1 LASILK
7 KILFLSLMASLEAVE
22 LKATR
27 HDLNSAAKKSTDE
40 IYRPLID
47 RIKENISNGRR
58 FFSLEFFPP
67 HTTEGLINLLKRVDI
82 FANSQPLFVDVTWVM
97 RSDPASEKVTSSS
110 SLADC
115 ILNFCLL
122 DTMLHI
128 TSVQYDEKTVLFNL
142 ERAKKIGIRNILALR
157 GDISDDANVTT
168 TDFQYAC
175 QLVRFIRS
183 HYGDYF
189 TICVAEDLLNL
200 KAKVDAGA
208 DFIITQLFFNEM
220 HYFKFVSDCRKIG
233 IVVPIIPGILPIQ
246 SYQSIMKI
254 VQLSKIVI
262 PDSVLTTLES
272 IKENAEAVRNFGIS
286 FAVQLCRKLL
296 NREHHVVPGLHF
308 YTLNQEKSILEQIG
322 FWKKAPVRM
331 FPWKKHT
338 VHSVRCRE
346 AVRPIY
352 WTARPKSYLCRTRDW
367 KQFPHSRWSD
377 VGNPAFG
384 DLKHYLFSCI
394 DQMDDSCALDM
405 WDKELSTLEH
415 VRDIFCN
422 FIARTPNRHGHS
434 VRRLPWNENHLDPAT
449 DVLKNEL
456 IYYNSNG
463 ILTINC
469 QAAVN
474 GLPSSDPIFG
484 WGEANGYIY
493 QKVNARCILISLGY
507 LEFFASSTC
516 TTILLNHVQNF
527 PSINYHAI
535 NFDGSFETFNY
546 DEDATVALTWGV
558 FMGQEIVQPTV
569 ANAASFRVWKVVAQL
584 SFIQSFLFVFEQDEA
599 FDLWQRW
606 AGLYESGSIGRK
618 LLQRIHD
625 DYRLIT
631 LIDNDYPQPCSLSAL
646 LRAVISDYIGGKNLT
661 TDDDRLACR
670 LALRASK
677 HGITAEKEEEEEA
690 IIE

>member
-1 LASILK
+1 
-7 KILFLSLMASLEAVE
+7 LMASLEAVV

-47 RIKENISNGRR
+47 RIKENISSGRR

-175 QLVRFIRS
+175 QLVR
-183 HYGDYF
+183 
-189 TICVAEDLLNL
+189 
-200 KAKVDAGA
+200 
-208 DFIITQLFFNEM
+208 
-220 HYFKFVSDCRKIG
+220 DCRKIG

-308 YTLNQEKSILEQIG
+308 YTLNQEKS
-322 FWKKAPVRM
+322 
-331 FPWKKHT
+331 
-338 VHSVRCRE
+338 
-346 AVRPIY
+346 
-352 WTARPKSYLCRTRDW
+352 TRQ
-367 KQFPHSRWSD
+367 K
-377 VGNPAFG
+377 
-384 DLKHYLFSCI
+384 Y
-394 DQMDDSCALDM
+394 
-405 WDKELSTLEH
+405 TLVE
-415 VRDIFCN
+415 
-422 FIARTPNRHGHS
+422 
-434 VRRLPWNENHLDPAT
+434 
-449 DVLKNEL
+449 
-456 IYYNSNG
+456 
-463 ILTINC
+463 
-469 QAAVN
+469 
-474 GLPSSDPIFG
+474 
-484 WGEANGYIY
+484 
-493 QKVNARCILISLGY
+493 
-507 LEFFASSTC
+507 
-516 TTILLNHVQNF
+516 
-527 PSINYHAI
+527 
-535 NFDGSFETFNY
+535 
-546 DEDATVALTWGV
+546 
-558 FMGQEIVQPTV
+558 
-569 ANAASFRVWKVVAQL
+569 
-584 SFIQSFLFVFEQDEA
+584 
-599 FDLWQRW
+599 
-606 AGLYESGSIGRK
+606 
-618 LLQRIHD
+618 
-625 DYRLIT
+625 
-631 LIDNDYPQPCSLSAL
+631 
-646 LRAVISDYIGGKNLT
+646 
-661 TDDDRLACR
+661 
-670 LALRASK
+670 
-677 HGITAEKEEEEEA
+677 
-690 IIE
+690 

>member
-1 LASILK
+1 
-7 KILFLSLMASLEAVE
+7 LMASLDAVE
-22 LKATR
+22 LKTTR
-27 HDLNSAAKKSTDE
+27 HDLNSSPKKSTDE

-47 RIKENISNGRR
+47 RIKENISSGRR

-67 HTTEGLINLLKRVDI
+67 HTPEGLINLLNRVDI

-115 ILNFCLL
+115 VLNFCLL

-128 TSVQYDEKTVLFNL
+128 TSVQYNEKTVLSNL
-142 ERAKKIGIRNILALR
+142 ERVKKIGIRNILALR
-157 GDISDDANVTT
+157 GDISDDANVTA

-175 QLVRFIRS
+175 QLVQFIRS

-189 TICVAEDLLNL
+189 TICVAGLYLC
-200 KAKVDAGA
+200 AKVDAGA

-220 HYFKFVSDCRKIG
+220 HYFQFVSDCRKIG

-286 FAVQLCRKLL
+286 FAVELCRKLL
-296 NREHHVVPGLHF
+296 NAEQHVVPGLHF

-322 FWKKAPVRM
+322 LWKKAPGRIL
-331 FPWKKHT
+331 PWKKHP

-352 WTARPKSYLCRTRDW
+352 WNARPKSYLCRTRDW
-367 KQFPHSRWSD
+367 KQFPHSRWGD
-377 VGNPAFG
+377 LGNPAFG

-394 DQMDDSCALDM
+394 DQMNDSRALDM
-405 WDKELSTLEH
+405 WDKELSSFKH

-422 FIARTPNRHGHS
+422 FIARTPNRHGHT
-434 VRRLPWNENHLDPAT
+434 VRRLPWNENHLDPAV
-449 DVLKNEL
+449 DILKDEL

-474 GLPSSDPIFG
+474 GLPSNDPTFG

-493 QKVNARCILISLGY
+493 QKGY
-507 LEFFASSTC
+507 LEFFASSKC

-527 PSINYHAI
+527 PSVNYHAI
-535 NFDGSFETFNY
+535 NFDGSFETLNY
-546 DEDATVALTWGV
+546 DEDATMALTWGV
-558 FMGQEIVQPTV
+558 FVGQEILQPIV
-569 ANAASFRVWKVVAQL
+569 ANAASFRVWK
-584 SFIQSFLFVFEQDEA
+584 DEA

-606 AGLYESGSIGRK
+606 ARLYESGSIGRK
-618 LLQRIHD
+618 LLQSIHD
-625 DYRLIT
+625 DHRLIT

-646 LRAVISDYIGGKNLT
+646 LRAVISEYCEEKN
-661 TDDDRLACR
+661 
-670 LALRASK
+670 
-677 HGITAEKEEEEEA
+677 
-690 IIE
+690 

>member
-1 LASILK
+1 MSAALRSSISGLEENIAAANRLHAIYTFPEHPYVNPFMPAQLMPSVPNGMCNIFVITYGLLYNMNSSYNLQMKLK
-7 KILFLSLMASLEAVE
+7 SPAYQRAVTETCSFRVAKVGSLSQQNDFGVYFEEDSFLSLMASLEAVE
-22 LKATR
+22 LKATG

-47 RIKENISNGRR
+47 RIKENISSGRR

-97 RSDPASEKVTSSS
+97 RSDPASEKVTSS
-110 SLADC
+110 
-115 ILNFCLL
+115 
-122 DTMLHI
+122 M
-128 TSVQYDEKTVLFNL
+128 QYNEKTVLFNL

-189 TICVAEDLLNL
+189 TICVA
-200 KAKVDAGA
+200 G
-208 DFIITQLFFNEM
+208 
-220 HYFKFVSDCRKIG
+220 SDCRKIG

-308 YTLNQEKSILEQIG
+308 YTLNQEKSTRSILEQIG

-367 KQFPHSRWSD
+367 KQFPHSRW
-377 VGNPAFG
+377 G
-384 DLKHYLFSCI
+384 DLYRSNGR
-394 DQMDDSCALDM
+394 SCALDM

-434 VRRLPWNENHLDPAT
+434 VRRLPWNENHLDPAA
-449 DVLKNEL
+449 DILKNEL

-493 QKVNARCILISLGY
+493 QKGY

-558 FMGQEIVQPTV
+558 FVGQEIVQPTV
-569 ANAASFRVWKVVAQL
+569 ANAASFRVWK
-584 SFIQSFLFVFEQDEA
+584 DEA

-618 LLQRIHD
+618 LLQKIHD

-646 LRAVISDYIGGKNLT
+646 LRAVISDYWGKKL
-661 TDDDRLACR
+661 DD
-670 LALRASK
+670 
-677 HGITAEKEEEEEA
+677 G
-690 IIE
+690 

>member
-1 LASILK
+1 
-7 KILFLSLMASLEAVE
+7 LMASLEAVE
-22 LKATR
+22 LKTTR
-27 HDLNSAAKKSTDE
+27 HDLNSSPKKSTDK
-40 IYRPLID
+40 ICQPLID
-47 RIKENISNGRR
+47 RIKQNMSSGRR

-67 HTTEGLINLLKRVDI
+67 HTPEGLINLLNRVDI

-115 ILNFCLL
+115 VLNFCLL

-128 TSVQYDEKTVLFNL
+128 TSVQYNEKTVLSNL
-142 ERAKKIGIRNILALR
+142 ERVKKIGIRNILALR
-157 GDISDDANVTT
+157 GDISDDANVTA

-189 TICVAEDLLNL
+189 TVCVAEDLLNL

-208 DFIITQLFFNEM
+208 DFIITQLFFDEM
-220 HYFKFVSDCRKIG
+220 HYFKFVNDCRKIG

-286 FAVQLCRKLL
+286 FAVELCR
-296 NREHHVVPGLHF
+296 
-308 YTLNQEKSILEQIG
+308 KSILEQIG
-322 FWKKAPVRM
+322 LWKESPVRM
-331 FPWKKHT
+331 LPWKKHP

-352 WTARPKSYLCRTRDW
+352 WNTRPKSYLCRTRDW
-367 KQFPHSRWSD
+367 KQFPHGRWGD
-377 VGNPAFG
+377 LGNPAFG

-394 DQMDDSCALDM
+394 DQMNDSCALDM
-405 WDKELSTLEH
+405 WDKELSSFEH

-422 FIARTPNRHGHS
+422 FIARTPNRHGHT
-434 VRRLPWNENHLDPAT
+434 VRRLPWNENHSDPAV
-449 DVLKNEL
+449 DVLKDEL

-469 QAAVN
+469 QVAVN
-474 GLPSSDPIFG
+474 GLPSNDPIFG

-493 QKVNARCILISLGY
+493 QKGY
-507 LEFFASSTC
+507 LEFFASSKC

-535 NFDGSFETFNY
+535 NFDGSFETLNY
-546 DEDATVALTWGV
+546 DEDATMALTWGV
-558 FMGQEIVQPTV
+558 FVGQEILQPIV
-569 ANAASFRVWKVVAQL
+569 ANAASFRVWK
-584 SFIQSFLFVFEQDEA
+584 DEA

-606 AGLYESGSIGRK
+606 ARLYESGSIGRK
-618 LLQRIHD
+618 LLQSIHD
-625 DYRLIT
+625 DHRLIT

-646 LRAVISDYIGGKNLT
+646 LRAVIDECCEEKKI
-661 TDDDRLACR
+661 DD
-670 LALRASK
+670 
-677 HGITAEKEEEEEA
+677 E
-690 IIE
+690 

>member
-1 LASILK
+1 MVL
-7 KILFLSLMASLEAVE
+7 
-22 LKATR
+22 
-27 HDLNSAAKKSTDE
+27 
-40 IYRPLID
+40 Y
-47 RIKENISNGRR
+47 
-58 FFSLEFFPP
+58 FF
-67 HTTEGLINLLKRVDI
+67 
-82 FANSQPLFVDVTWVM
+82 
-97 RSDPASEKVTSSS
+97 
-110 SLADC
+110 
-115 ILNFCLL
+115 
-122 DTMLHI
+122 
-128 TSVQYDEKTVLFNL
+128 
-142 ERAKKIGIRNILALR
+142 
-157 GDISDDANVTT
+157 
-168 TDFQYAC
+168 
-175 QLVRFIRS
+175 
-183 HYGDYF
+183 YF
-189 TICVAEDLLNL
+189 
-200 KAKVDAGA
+200 
-208 DFIITQLFFNEM
+208 
-220 HYFKFVSDCRKIG
+220 R
-233 IVVPIIPGILPIQ
+233 
-246 SYQSIMKI
+246 
-254 VQLSKIVI
+254 
-262 PDSVLTTLES
+262 
-272 IKENAEAVRNFGIS
+272 
-286 FAVQLCRKLL
+286 
-296 NREHHVVPGLHF
+296 
-308 YTLNQEKSILEQIG
+308 SILEQIG

-367 KQFPHSRWSD
+367 KQFPHSRWGD

-384 DLKHYLFSCI
+384 NLKHYLFSCI

-434 VRRLPWNENHLDPAT
+434 VRRLPWNENHLDPAA

-493 QKVNARCILISLGY
+493 QKGY

-558 FMGQEIVQPTV
+558 FVGQEIVQPTV

-584 SFIQSFLFVFEQDEA
+584 SFIQFSLHTFGIFLFVFEQDEA

-606 AGLYESGSIGRK
+606 AGLYESRSIGRK

-646 LRAVISDYIGGKNLT
+646 LRAVISDYWGKKL
-661 TDDDRLACR
+661 DD
-670 LALRASK
+670 
-677 HGITAEKEEEEEA
+677 G
-690 IIE
+690 

>member
-1 LASILK
+1 MNSSYNLQVKLK
-7 KILFLSLMASLEAVE
+7 SPAYQRAVTVAKVGNPSQQNDFGVYFEEDSFLSLMASLEAVQ

-47 RIKENISNGRR
+47 RIKENISSGRR

-157 GDISDDANVTT
+157 GDISDDAHVTT

-189 TICVAEDLLNL
+189 TICVA
-200 KAKVDAGA
+200 DAGA

-233 IVVPIIPGILPIQ
+233 IVVPIIPGILPIL

-296 NREHHVVPGLHF
+296 NREYHVVPGLHF
-308 YTLNQEKSILEQIG
+308 YTLNQEKSILEQLG

-338 VHSVRCRE
+338 VHSLRCRE

-352 WTARPKSYLCRTRDW
+352 WTGRPKSYLCRTRDW
-367 KQFPHSRWSD
+367 KQFPHSRWGD
-377 VGNPAFG
+377 VGNPTFG

-434 VRRLPWNENHLDPAT
+434 VRRLPWNENHLDPAA
-449 DVLKNEL
+449 DILKNEL

-493 QKVNARCILISLGY
+493 QKGY

-558 FMGQEIVQPTV
+558 FVGQEIVQPTV
-569 ANAASFRVWKVVAQL
+569 ASAASFRVWK
-584 SFIQSFLFVFEQDEA
+584 DEA

-618 LLQRIHD
+618 LLQKIHD

-646 LRAVISDYIGGKNLT
+646 LRAVISDYWGKKL
-661 TDDDRLACR
+661 DD
-670 LALRASK
+670 
-677 HGITAEKEEEEEA
+677 G
-690 IIE
+690 